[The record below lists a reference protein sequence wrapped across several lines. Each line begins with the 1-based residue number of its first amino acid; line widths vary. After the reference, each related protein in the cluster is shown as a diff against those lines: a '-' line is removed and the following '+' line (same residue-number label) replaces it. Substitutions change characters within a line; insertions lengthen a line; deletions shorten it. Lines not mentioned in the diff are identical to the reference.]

1 MALFIPSFEGNWTY
15 QSFLVL
21 PTPAELAATPGSPV
35 TSKKWAMGKLLLAK
49 AGDNMEATG
58 QLTFLPGVELKI
70 HVTFVPG
77 KDGSPA
83 KFEATGRGE
92 SGPTAGAVYE
102 LVGWA
107 IPDAAGQLLE
117 VRGSVR
123 AVRGPDS
130 NPAVELGRMPV
141 NTVGAFVISK

>member
-1 MALFIPSFEGNWTY
+1 MSLFIPSFEGNWMY

-21 PTPAELAATPGSPV
+21 PTPSELSASPGSPI
-35 TSKKWAMGKLLLAK
+35 TAKKWAMGRLLLAE
-49 AGDNMEATG
+49 AGDNMEAAG
-58 QLTFLPGVELKI
+58 ELTFQPGVELKVY
-70 HVTFVPG
+70 VTFVPG
-77 KDGSPA
+77 KDGAPA

-102 LVGWA
+102 LTGWA
-107 IPDAAGQLLE
+107 IPDAAGQLLK
-117 VRGSVR
+117 VCGSIR

-141 NTVGAFVISK
+141 NTVGAFEITK